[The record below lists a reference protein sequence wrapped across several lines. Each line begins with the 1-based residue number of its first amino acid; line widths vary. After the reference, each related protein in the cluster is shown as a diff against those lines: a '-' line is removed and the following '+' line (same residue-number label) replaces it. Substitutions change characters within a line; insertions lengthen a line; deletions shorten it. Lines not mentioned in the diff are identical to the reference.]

1 MASSAGSNQ
10 AIKPDSTLFKSF
22 VGVAAIKKGYEGVDR
37 DKIARTVYEASKDSL
52 YFNHQQKRD
61 QALTEKCN
69 ALIEKKRLLE
79 DSDTTS
85 QLVHADKVVARLKDN
100 RDLSQSI
107 VHIDCDAFY
116 ASVEQNDC
124 PELKD
129 VPFAVGDTVV
139 AACNY
144 IARKTGC
151 RAGMVIA
158 VAKKMCPSLRIVKP
172 NHDRYREV
180 MAQICKLMQKYDPG
194 YEICG
199 TDEAY
204 LNITKYCTEFD
215 IKPWDV
221 VESLRKDIRHETGIA
236 VAAGIAANIQ
246 LAKISSTFIKP
257 DGQYQLPSEPDIM
270 MAFIKDL
277 PVRKVT
283 GVGHTLDRQLASI
296 GVATCEDIFSHRQ
309 FLRDLFGDR
318 LFEFLLEVYLGC
330 GRTELQ
336 ATLDQQQK
344 SASIERTFKETSAP
358 DIIER
363 NLRTVCEAVEAKL
376 KELNR
381 AGQTLTVKVKMN
393 DFESYSKQTK
403 LPKAL
408 SGARDIF
415 QHSLPFVKATL
426 ASKPNQPCR
435 LLGVRLTQLVSK
447 DYTLSAAFQ
456 RMADKSTH
464 SKPDSLL
471 GAKEKELSS
480 PAGKRK
486 MGGNLERRELSP
498 RKKKS
503 NLASERPEV
512 NPLEPSR
519 CPSEMVRCPICDQD
533 QPPDNVSFNQHLD
546 ICLSLSE
553 IQKYS

>member
-1 MASSAGSNQ
+1 MASSTGSNQ
-10 AIKPDSTLFKSF
+10 AIRPESTLFKSF

-37 DKIARTVYEASKDSL
+37 DKIARTVYEAAKVSL

-69 ALIEKKRLLE
+69 ALMERKRLLE
-79 DSDTTS
+79 ESDTTS
-85 QLVHADKVVARLKDN
+85 QLVHADKVVARLKEN

-116 ASVEQNDC
+116 ASVEQNDR

-158 VAKKMCPSLRIVKP
+158 VAKKMCPNLTIVKP

-180 MAQICKLMQKYDPG
+180 MAQICNAMHKYDPG

-204 LNITKYCTEFD
+204 LNITKYCTECD

-221 VESLRKDIRHETGIA
+221 VQTLRKDIRHETGIA

-257 DGQYQLPSEPDIM
+257 DGQYQLPSEPDII

-283 GVGHTLDRQLASI
+283 GVGYTLDRQLGSI
-296 GVATCEDIFSHRQ
+296 GIATCEDIFSQRQ
-309 FLRDLFGDR
+309 FLRVLFGDR

-336 ATLDQQQK
+336 ATLEQQKK

-363 NLRTVCEAVEAKL
+363 NLRMVCEDVEAKL

-403 LPKAL
+403 LPKAI
-408 SGARDIF
+408 SSARDIF

-426 ASKPNQPCR
+426 ADKPHQACR

-447 DYTLSAAFQ
+447 DYTLSAAFE
-456 RMADKSTH
+456 RMAHKSAYP
-464 SKPDSLL
+464 KPDSLS
-471 GAKEKELSS
+471 GAKEEERSS
-480 PAGKRK
+480 PTGKRK
-486 MGGNLERRELSP
+486 LGDDLESRELSP
-498 RKKKS
+498 RKKISNPAIKS
-503 NLASERPEV
+503 PEI
-512 NPLEPSR
+512 NPLETSW
-519 CPSEMVRCPICDQD
+519 CTSEMVRCPICDQH
-533 QPPDNVSFNQHLD
+533 QPPDNASFNQHLD

>member
-1 MASSAGSNQ
+1 MASSTDSDSALR
-10 AIKPDSTLFKSF
+10 PESTLMKSF
-22 VGVAAIKKGYEGVDR
+22 VGVADIKKGYEGVDR

-69 ALIEKKRLLE
+69 ALIERKRCME
-79 DSDTTS
+79 ESDTSS
-85 QLVHADKVVARLKDN
+85 QLRHADKVVARLKDN
-100 RDLSQSI
+100 RDLSQST

-116 ASVEQNDC
+116 ASVEQNDR

-158 VAKKMCPSLRIVKP
+158 VAKKMCPNLTIVKP

-180 MAQICKLMQKYDPG
+180 MAKICQLMQKYDPG

-204 LNITKYCTEFD
+204 LNITKYCGEFD
-215 IKPWDV
+215 VKPWDV
-221 VESLRKDIRHETGIA
+221 VESLRKAIRHETGIA

-257 DGQYQLPSEPDIM
+257 DGQYQLPSEPDII
-270 MAFIKDL
+270 MAFVKDL

-283 GVGHTLDRQLASI
+283 GVGYTLDRQLASI
-296 GVATCEDIFSHRQ
+296 GVATCEDIFSQRQ

-330 GRTELQ
+330 GRTELR
-336 ATLDQQQK
+336 ATLEQQKK
-344 SASIERTFKETSAP
+344 SASIERTFKETSAL

-363 NLRTVCEAVEAKL
+363 NLRTVCEDVETKL

-403 LPKAL
+403 LPRAI
-408 SGARDIF
+408 SSAHDIF

-426 ASKPNQPCR
+426 VDKPHQVCR
-435 LLGVRLTQLVSK
+435 LLGVRLTQLASK
-447 DYTLSAAFQ
+447 DYTLGAAFH
-456 RMADKSTH
+456 RMVQKSKN
-464 SKPDSLL
+464 SDPEYLPW
-471 GAKEKELSS
+471 AREKGRSM

-486 MGGNLERRELSP
+486 LGGNVENRELAP
-498 RKKKS
+498 RKKTSNFATKS
-503 NLASERPEV
+503 PARNSVATPQSP
-512 NPLEPSR
+512 N
-519 CPSEMVRCPICDQD
+519 EMVRCPICDQN

-546 ICLSLSE
+546 FCLSLSE
-553 IQKYS
+553 IQRYS